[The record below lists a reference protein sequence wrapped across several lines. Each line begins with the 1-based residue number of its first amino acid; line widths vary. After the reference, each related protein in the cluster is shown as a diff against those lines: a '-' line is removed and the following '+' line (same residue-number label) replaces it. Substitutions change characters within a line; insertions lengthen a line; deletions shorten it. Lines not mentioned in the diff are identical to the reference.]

1 VGAGRHNADAK
12 KNANARVGR
21 QGEDRAAGH
30 YRASGYAVLDR
41 NWRCA
46 EGEID
51 LVCARGDTLV
61 VCEVKARRR
70 GIHGHP
76 VEAVT
81 SAKQRRLRRLAA
93 AWLRGQ
99 RARWAIVRF
108 DVVSVL
114 DGAVEVVEDA
124 F

>member
-1 VGAGRHNADAK
+1 VGSGHRDNARAG
-12 KNANARVGR
+12 ANARIGR
-21 QGEDRAAGH
+21 HGEDRAAAH
-30 YRASGYAVLDR
+30 YRAAGYAVLAR

-46 EGEID
+46 QGEID

-70 GIHGHP
+70 DVHGHP
-76 VEAVT
+76 MEAVT
-81 SAKQRRLRRLAA
+81 PTKQRRIRRLAG

-99 RARWAIVRF
+99 SARWAIVRF